1 MCYQPDSF
9 KDAMNNVLLVG
20 VVILVALLMISTVA
34 CGGGQSK
41 TPSHNT
47 ASTPNGIAV
56 VSQQPIPADAL
67 PEIDKQYQDLLD
79 IASTQYEVYPAYSNI
94 KVQILPVS
102 PLCDNISFLITQSVI
117 PGTNYDGSEF
127 DRDGQV
133 NGQVSIC
140 AAGRFLEPETVQV
153 TVEGIRTAPV
163 VRYELEHWLLYRVD
177 RQRYLQTAYHY
188 DAGHPIL

>member
-1 MCYQPDSF
+1 MKIEAF
-9 KDAMNNVLLVG
+9 IGWGVI
-20 VVILVALLMISTVA
+20 VVIALLIWLQAA
-34 CGGGQSK
+34 CGGGQIP
-41 TPSHNT
+41 TPSHKA

-56 VSQQPIPADAL
+56 VSQQPIPADVL

-79 IASTQYEVYPAYSNI
+79 IASSQYEVYPAYSNI

-102 PLCDNISFLITQSVI
+102 PLCDNISFLITQSVA
-117 PGTNYDGSEF
+117 PGTNYDGSVF
-127 DRDGQV
+127 DKDGQV